1 MSAAGAQRRRGPRP
15 ISARRVAYD
24 VLRAVQVDDA
34 YANLL
39 LPARIR
45 RAGLSARDAAFATEL
60 TYGSIRML
68 GRYDAIVGIASG
80 RRVDNIE
87 ADVLDVMRLGTHQLL
102 GMRTPTHAAVSA
114 TVELAREVGARRA
127 TGFVNAVLRKVA
139 ARTDAEWDAAVTEG
153 RGGDALLAVRWS
165 HPTWVVSALRD
176 ALAAERSRDE
186 LAALLAADNVA
197 PRVQLVALPGRATDE
212 DVASATTP
220 TTGTDAGEVDRGEG
234 TDAAEVDRAGVIADA
249 PTADRSD
256 GADDEP
262 TADRPKG
269 TGDGPTADG
278 PGGSEE
284 GPTADRPDGAGDGS
298 AADRPDGTEDGSAA
312 DRPDGP
318 DDAQAADAESGT
330 VPPVPTASD
339 ALPVSPTGIRGVSG
353 DPARVPGVAAG
364 RLRVQDEG
372 SQLAALALS
381 RSSAVRPGERWLDM
395 CAGPGGKAAL
405 LAAEAEVAGA
415 HLVANELV
423 PARAGLVRKALAGFG
438 DGVTVVEGDGRRFG
452 RDGAGVQYDRVL
464 LDAPCTG
471 LGALRRRPEAR
482 WRKQPEDVPE
492 LAALQAELL
501 DAAVRVLAPGGTLAY
516 VTCSPHLAETRGQVD
531 AVLERHPGVL
541 EQLDTAGVVR
551 SVAVRDPQ
559 VADGP
564 VAQLWPHRIGT
575 DAMFVALFRRVG

>member
-1 MSAAGAQRRRGPRP
+1 MSGTNSGHRRNHGPRQT
-15 ISARRVAYD
+15 SARRVAFD

-39 LPARIR
+39 LPTRIR
-45 RAGLSARDAAFATEL
+45 RAGLTARDAAFATEL

-68 GRYDAIVGIASG
+68 GRYDAIVALASG
-80 RRVDNIE
+80 RRIDDIE
-87 ADVLDVMRLGTHQLL
+87 SDVLDVMRLGAHQLL

-114 TVELAREVGARRA
+114 TVELAREVGAHRA
-127 TGFVNAVLRKVA
+127 TGFVNAVLRKVG
-139 ARTDAEWDAAVTEG
+139 ARTDDEWDALITEG
-153 RGGDALLAVRWS
+153 RGGDALLAARWS
-165 HPTWVVSALRD
+165 HPVWVVSALRD

-197 PRVQLVALPGRATDE
+197 PRVQLAALPGLATDE
-212 DVASATTP
+212 DVTAAT
-220 TTGTDAGEVDRGEG
+220 AHAAVVD
-234 TDAAEVDRAGVIADA
+234 DVPDDVDV
-249 PTADRSD
+249 PS
-256 GADDEP
+256 DEP
-262 TADRPKG
+262 AP
-269 TGDGPTADG
+269 A
-278 PGGSEE
+278 
-284 GPTADRPDGAGDGS
+284 ALGA
-298 AADRPDGTEDGSAA
+298 AADEDTEAA
-312 DRPDGP
+312 
-318 DDAQAADAESGT
+318 
-330 VPPVPTASD
+330 PPVRPTDHEAD
-339 ALPVSPTGIRGVSG
+339 LPVSPVGIRGISG
-353 DPARVPGVAAG
+353 DPARVPGVSAG

-381 RSSAVRPGERWLDM
+381 RSSAVRPGERWLDL

-405 LAAEAEVAGA
+405 LAAEAAQGGA
-415 HLVANELV
+415 ALVANELV

-452 RDGAGVQYDRVL
+452 HDGAGVTFDRIL

-531 AVLERHPGVL
+531 ALMARHGGVL
-541 EQLDTAGVVR
+541 EQLDTASVVR
-551 SVAVRDPQ
+551 SVAARDPQ
-559 VADGP
+559 VADGTT
-564 VAQLWPHRIGT
+564 AQLWPHRIGT
-575 DAMFVALFRRVG
+575 DAMFIALFRRVA

>member
-1 MSAAGAQRRRGPRP
+1 MSAASTGQRRHHGPRQT
-15 ISARRVAYD
+15 SARRVAFD

-39 LPARIR
+39 LPTRIR
-45 RAGLSARDAAFATEL
+45 RAGLSARDAGFATEL

-68 GRYDAIVGIASG
+68 GRYDAIIALASG
-80 RRVDNIE
+80 RRIDNVE
-87 ADVLDVMRLGTHQLL
+87 SDVLDVLRLGAHQLL
-102 GMRTPTHAAVSA
+102 GMRTPTHAAVDA

-139 ARTDAEWDAAVTEG
+139 ARTDDEWDALITEG
-153 RGGDALLAVRWS
+153 RGGDALLATRWS

-186 LAALLAADNVA
+186 LAALLAADNAA
-197 PRVQLVALPGRATDE
+197 PRVQLAALPGLATDE
-212 DVASATTP
+212 DVAAARAHAATATEHD
-220 TTGTDAGEVDRGEG
+220 TD
-234 TDAAEVDRAGVIADA
+234 
-249 PTADRSD
+249 
-256 GADDEP
+256 ADDETQVAP
-262 TADRPKG
+262 PEPLTDPEAD
-269 TGDGPTADG
+269 
-278 PGGSEE
+278 
-284 GPTADRPDGAGDGS
+284 
-298 AADRPDGTEDGSAA
+298 
-312 DRPDGP
+312 
-318 DDAQAADAESGT
+318 
-330 VPPVPTASD
+330 
-339 ALPVSPTGIRGVSG
+339 LPVSPVGIRGISG
-353 DPARVPGVAAG
+353 DPARVPGVTAG

-381 RSSAVRPGERWLDM
+381 RSSAIRPGERWLDL

-405 LAAEAEVAGA
+405 LAAEAAQGGA
-415 HLVANELV
+415 TLVANELV
-423 PARAGLVRKALAGFG
+423 PARAGLVRKALAGSG

-452 RDGAGVQYDRVL
+452 RDGAGVRFDRIL

-531 AVLERHPGVL
+531 ALMARHGGEL
-541 EQLDTAGVVR
+541 EQLDTASVVQ
-551 SVAVRDPQ
+551 SVAARDPR
-559 VADGP
+559 VADGTT
-564 VAQLWPHRIGT
+564 VQLWPHRIGT
-575 DAMFVALFRRVG
+575 DAMFIALFRRVA

>member
-1 MSAAGAQRRRGPRP
+1 M
-15 ISARRVAYD
+15 SARRVAFD

-39 LPARIR
+39 LPTRIR

-68 GRYDAIVGIASG
+68 GRYDAIVGAASG
-80 RRVDNIE
+80 RRVENIE
-87 ADVLDVMRLGTHQLL
+87 SDVLDVLRLGVHQLL

-127 TGFVNAVLRKVA
+127 TGFVNAVLRKVV
-139 ARTDAEWDAAVTEG
+139 ARSDDEWDALITAG
-153 RGGDALLAVRWS
+153 RGGDALLATRWS
-165 HPTWVVSALRD
+165 HPAWVVAALRD

-197 PRVQLVALPGRATDE
+197 PRVQLVALPGLATGEDLQAATREPAPAAGVEPSAPETRA
-212 DVASATTP
+212 
-220 TTGTDAGEVDRGEG
+220 
-234 TDAAEVDRAGVIADA
+234 DAATEDEPPVSVPAADG
-249 PTADRSD
+249 D
-256 GADDEP
+256 GADVTDAP
-262 TADRPKG
+262 
-269 TGDGPTADG
+269 GPTDVVDA
-278 PGGSEE
+278 P
-284 GPTADRPDGAGDGS
+284 
-298 AADRPDGTEDGSAA
+298 AAIAV
-312 DRPDGP
+312 
-318 DDAQAADAESGT
+318 ADAG
-330 VPPVPTASD
+330 
-339 ALPVSPTGIRGVSG
+339 PVSPVGIRGTSG

-372 SQLAALALS
+372 SQLAALALT

-405 LAAEAEVAGA
+405 LAAEAALGGA
-415 HLVANELV
+415 TLVANELV
-423 PARAGLVRKALAGFG
+423 PARAGLVRKALATVAG
-438 DGVTVVEGDGRRFG
+438 DDVVTVVQGDGRRFG
-452 RDGAGVQYDRVL
+452 RPDDERFDRIL

-482 WRKQPEDVPE
+482 WRKQPEDVEE
-492 LAALQAELL
+492 LAALQTELL
-501 DAAVRVLAPGGTLAY
+501 DAAVRALAPGGTLAY

-531 AVLERHPGVL
+531 ALVARHGDVL

-551 SVAVRDPQ
+551 SVAARDPQ

-564 VAQLWPHRIGT
+564 TVQLWPHRIGT
-575 DAMFVALFRRVG
+575 DAMFIALFRRTA

>member
-1 MSAAGAQRRRGPRP
+1 VSAASTGQRRHHGPRQT
-15 ISARRVAYD
+15 SARRVAFD

-39 LPARIR
+39 LPTRIR
-45 RAGLSARDAAFATEL
+45 RAGLSARDAGFATEL

-68 GRYDAIVGIASG
+68 GRYDAIIALASG
-80 RRVDNIE
+80 RRIDNVE
-87 ADVLDVMRLGTHQLL
+87 SDVLDVLRLGAHQLL
-102 GMRTPTHAAVSA
+102 GMRTPTHAAVDA

-139 ARTDAEWDAAVTEG
+139 ARTDDEWDALITEG
-153 RGGDALLAVRWS
+153 RGGDALLATRWS

-186 LAALLAADNVA
+186 LAALLAADNAA
-197 PRVQLVALPGRATDE
+197 PRVQLAALPGLATDE
-212 DVASATTP
+212 DVAAARAHAATATEHE
-220 TTGTDAGEVDRGEG
+220 TD
-234 TDAAEVDRAGVIADA
+234 
-249 PTADRSD
+249 
-256 GADDEP
+256 ADDETQVAP
-262 TADRPKG
+262 PEPLTDPEADLPI
-269 TGDGPTADG
+269 
-278 PGGSEE
+278 S
-284 GPTADRPDGAGDGS
+284 
-298 AADRPDGTEDGSAA
+298 
-312 DRPDGP
+312 
-318 DDAQAADAESGT
+318 
-330 VPPVPTASD
+330 PV
-339 ALPVSPTGIRGVSG
+339 GIRGISG
-353 DPARVPGVAAG
+353 DPARVPGVTAG

-381 RSSAVRPGERWLDM
+381 RSSAIRPGERWLDL

-405 LAAEAEVAGA
+405 LAAEAAQGGA
-415 HLVANELV
+415 TLVANELV
-423 PARAGLVRKALAGFG
+423 PARAGLVRKALAGSG

-452 RDGAGVQYDRVL
+452 RDGAGVTFDRIL

-531 AVLERHPGVL
+531 ALMARHGGEL
-541 EQLDTAGVVR
+541 EQLDTASVVR
-551 SVAVRDPQ
+551 SVAARDPR
-559 VADGP
+559 VADGNT
-564 VAQLWPHRIGT
+564 VQLWPHRIGT
-575 DAMFVALFRRVG
+575 DAMFIALFRRVA

>member
-1 MSAAGAQRRRGPRP
+1 VSAAPARGRDDRRPRST
-15 ISARRVAYD
+15 SARRVAFD

-39 LPARIR
+39 LPTRIR

-87 ADVLDVMRLGTHQLL
+87 ADVLDVLRLGTHQLL

-139 ARTDAEWDAAVTEG
+139 ARTDAEWDAAITEG
-153 RGGDALLAVRWS
+153 RGGDALLATRWS

-197 PRVQLVALPGRATDE
+197 PRVQLAALPGLATEE
-212 DVASATTP
+212 DVASATASATS
-220 TTGTDAGEVDRGEG
+220 TVDA
-234 TDAAEVDRAGVIADA
+234 
-249 PTADRSD
+249 D
-256 GADDEP
+256 GADLAEGTEDANG
-262 TADRPKG
+262 TDYADATDAVDR
-269 TGDGPTADG
+269 TGGGPTAD
-278 PGGSEE
+278 
-284 GPTADRPDGAGDGS
+284 
-298 AADRPDGTEDGSAA
+298 
-312 DRPDGP
+312 
-318 DDAQAADAESGT
+318 AETGT
-330 VPPVPTASD
+330 VPPVRSEAD
-339 ALPVSPTGIRGVSG
+339 AQPVSPTGIRGVSG
-353 DPARVPGVAAG
+353 DPARVPGVTAG

-405 LAAEAEVAGA
+405 LAAEAAVGGA

-541 EQLDTAGVVR
+541 EQLDTADVVR
-551 SVAVRDPQ
+551 TVAVRDPQ

-575 DAMFVALFRRVG
+575 DAMFVALFRRVA

>member
-1 MSAAGAQRRRGPRP
+1 MNAAGAQRSRGPRP
-15 ISARRVAYD
+15 TSARRVAYD

-80 RRVDNIE
+80 RRVENIE

-139 ARTDAEWDAAVTEG
+139 ARTDAEWDAAITEG
-153 RGGDALLAVRWS
+153 RGGDALLATRWS

-197 PRVQLVALPGRATDE
+197 PRVQLAALPGLATDD
-212 DVASATTP
+212 DVATVTVSP
-220 TTGTDAGEVDRGEG
+220 G
-234 TDAAEVDRAGVIADA
+234 DAAD
-249 PTADRSD
+249 PTD
-256 GADDEP
+256 GA
-262 TADRPKG
+262 AV
-269 TGDGPTADG
+269 DGCD
-278 PGGSEE
+278 
-284 GPTADRPDGAGDGS
+284 
-298 AADRPDGTEDGSAA
+298 AADRTDGVPVA
-312 DRPDGP
+312 
-318 DDAQAADAESGT
+318 DDATGT
-330 VPPVPTASD
+330 VPPVRSD
-339 ALPVSPTGIRGVSG
+339 ADPLPVSPTGVRGVSG

-381 RSSAVRPGERWLDM
+381 RSSEVRAGERWLDM

-405 LAAEAEVAGA
+405 LAAEAAVGGA

-438 DGVTVVEGDGRRFG
+438 GGVTVVEGDGRRFG

-541 EQLDTAGVVR
+541 EQLDTAGMVR
-551 SVAVRDPQ
+551 TVAVRDPQ

>member
-1 MSAAGAQRRRGPRP
+1 MSAAANGQRARGPRP
-15 ISARRVAYD
+15 TSARRVAFD

-80 RRVDNIE
+80 RRVENIE
-87 ADVLDVMRLGTHQLL
+87 SDVLDVMRLGTHQLL

-139 ARTDAEWDAAVTEG
+139 ARTDDEWDAAITEG
-153 RGGDALLAVRWS
+153 RGGDALLATRWS

-197 PRVQLVALPGRATDE
+197 PRVQLAALPGLATAE
-212 DVASATTP
+212 DVATASAHHADADADADA
-220 TTGTDAGEVDRGEG
+220 DAGADVP
-234 TDAAEVDRAGVIADA
+234 TDGV
-249 PTADRSD
+249 
-256 GADDEP
+256 
-262 TADRPKG
+262 
-269 TGDGPTADG
+269 
-278 PGGSEE
+278 
-284 GPTADRPDGAGDGS
+284 
-298 AADRPDGTEDGSAA
+298 
-312 DRPDGP
+312 DGP
-318 DDAQAADAESGT
+318 DGGPAADDASGT
-330 VPPVPTASD
+330 VPPVRTPEDT
-339 ALPVSPTGIRGVSG
+339 LPVSPTGIRGVSG
-353 DPARVPGVAAG
+353 DPARVPGVAAR

-381 RSSAVRPGERWLDM
+381 RSSAVRAGERWLDM

-405 LAAEAEVAGA
+405 LAAEAAVGGA

-452 RDGAGVQYDRVL
+452 RDGAGVLFDRVL

-551 SVAVRDPQ
+551 AVAVRDPQ

>member
-1 MSAAGAQRRRGPRP
+1 MSGTHARRPDDRQRGPRTV
-15 ISARRVAYD
+15 SARRVAFD

-39 LPARIR
+39 LPTRIR

-68 GRYDAIVGIASG
+68 GRYDAIVGVASG
-80 RRVDNIE
+80 RRVDDIE
-87 ADVLDVMRLGTHQLL
+87 SDVLDLMRLGVHQLL

-114 TVELAREVGARRA
+114 TVELTREVGARRA

-139 ARTDAEWDAAVTEG
+139 AKTDDEWDALVTAG
-153 RGGDALLAVRWS
+153 RGGDALLATRWS
-165 HPTWVVSALRD
+165 HPAWVVAALRD

-197 PRVQLVALPGRATDE
+197 PRVQLVALPGLATDDDLRTAVRPPE
-212 DVASATTP
+212 P
-220 TTGTDAGEVDRGEG
+220 TAGTTDAED
-234 TDAAEVDRAGVIADA
+234 TLADDAAGDEPPVRA
-249 PTADRSD
+249 
-256 GADDEP
+256 ADDEP
-262 TADRPKG
+262 DDR
-269 TGDGPTADG
+269 
-278 PGGSEE
+278 
-284 GPTADRPDGAGDGS
+284 
-298 AADRPDGTEDGSAA
+298 
-312 DRPDGP
+312 
-318 DDAQAADAESGT
+318 
-330 VPPVPTASD
+330 
-339 ALPVSPTGIRGVSG
+339 PVSPVGIRGTAG

-372 SQLAALALS
+372 SQLAALALT
-381 RSSAVRPGERWLDM
+381 RSSDVRPGERWLDM

-405 LAAEAEVAGA
+405 LAAEAAQAGA
-415 HLVANELV
+415 TLVANELV
-423 PARAGLVRKALAGFG
+423 PARAGLVRKALATVADG
-438 DGVTVVEGDGRRFG
+438 DVVSVVEGDGRRFG
-452 RDGAGVQYDRVL
+452 GPGDAPFDRIL

-501 DAAVRVLAPGGTLAY
+501 DAAVRALAPGGTLAY

-531 AVLERHPGVL
+531 ALVARHGDVL

-551 SVAVRDPQ
+551 AVAARDPQ
-559 VADGP
+559 VADGQT
-564 VAQLWPHRIGT
+564 VQLWPHRIGT
-575 DAMFVALFRRVG
+575 DAMFVALFRRTA

>member
-1 MSAAGAQRRRGPRP
+1 MSPTNQPPRQSRADRRPRP
-15 ISARRVAYD
+15 TSARRVAFD

-39 LPARIR
+39 LPTRIR

-68 GRYDAIVGIASG
+68 GRYDAIVGVASG
-80 RRVDNIE
+80 RRLDNIE
-87 ADVLDVMRLGTHQLL
+87 SDVLDVMRLGVHQLL

-139 ARTDAEWDAAVTEG
+139 AKTDDEWDALVTEG
-153 RGGDALLAVRWS
+153 RSGDALLATRWS
-165 HPTWVVSALRD
+165 HPSWVVAALRD

-197 PRVQLVALPGRATDE
+197 PRVQLVALPGLATDE
-212 DVASATTP
+212 DVRTATAGDADDEAEP
-220 TTGTDAGEVDRGEG
+220 LGPGTVTQDD
-234 TDAAEVDRAGVIADA
+234 
-249 PTADRSD
+249 D
-256 GADDEP
+256 GADDGAWTDDDTG
-262 TADRPKG
+262 TAPPVRIP
-269 TGDGPTADG
+269 
-278 PGGSEE
+278 E
-284 GPTADRPDGAGDGS
+284 
-298 AADRPDGTEDGSAA
+298 
-312 DRPDGP
+312 
-318 DDAQAADAESGT
+318 ADAG
-330 VPPVPTASD
+330 
-339 ALPVSPTGIRGVSG
+339 PVSPLGIRGTTG

-372 SQLAALALS
+372 SQLAALALT

-405 LAAEAEVAGA
+405 LAAEAAQGGA
-415 HLVANELV
+415 TLVANELV
-423 PARAGLVRKALAGFG
+423 PARAGLVRKALSTVA
-438 DGVTVVEGDGRRFG
+438 DDDTVTVVEGDGRRFG
-452 RDGAGVQYDRVL
+452 KPGDELFDRIL

-492 LAALQAELL
+492 LAALQSELL
-501 DAAVRVLAPGGTLAY
+501 DAAVRALAPGGTLAY

-531 AVLERHPGVL
+531 ALLERHGDVL
-541 EQLDTAGVVR
+541 EQLDTADVVR
-551 SVAVRDPQ
+551 SVAARDPQ

-564 VAQLWPHRIGT
+564 TVQLWPHRIGT
-575 DAMFVALFRRVG
+575 DAMFVALLRRRA

>member
-1 MSAAGAQRRRGPRP
+1 MSGASTGQRRNHGPRQT
-15 ISARRVAYD
+15 SARRVAFD

-39 LPARIR
+39 LPTRIR

-68 GRYDAIVGIASG
+68 GRYDAIVALASG
-80 RRVDNIE
+80 RRIDNIE
-87 ADVLDVMRLGTHQLL
+87 SDVLDVMRLGAHQLL

-114 TVELAREVGARRA
+114 TVELAREVGAHRA
-127 TGFVNAVLRKVA
+127 TGFVNAVLRKIG
-139 ARTDAEWDAAVTEG
+139 ARTDDEWDALITEG
-153 RGGDALLAVRWS
+153 RGGDALLAARWS
-165 HPTWVVSALRD
+165 HPVWVVSALRD

-197 PRVQLVALPGRATDE
+197 PRVQLAALPGLATAE
-212 DVASATTP
+212 DVAAARAHATAVEDA
-220 TTGTDAGEVDRGEG
+220 TDDV
-234 TDAAEVDRAGVIADA
+234 DA
-249 PTADRSD
+249 PADQPAPAD
-256 GADDEP
+256 PGPAADDDTE
-262 TADRPKG
+262 
-269 TGDGPTADG
+269 
-278 PGGSEE
+278 
-284 GPTADRPDGAGDGS
+284 
-298 AADRPDGTEDGSAA
+298 AA
-312 DRPDGP
+312 
-318 DDAQAADAESGT
+318 
-330 VPPVPTASD
+330 PPVRSADHEPD
-339 ALPVSPTGIRGVSG
+339 LPVSPVGIRGISG
-353 DPARVPGVAAG
+353 DPARVPGVTAG

-381 RSSAVRPGERWLDM
+381 RSSEVRAGERWLDM

-405 LAAEAEVAGA
+405 LAAEAARTGA
-415 HLVANELV
+415 SLVANELV

-438 DGVTVVEGDGRRFG
+438 DAVTVVEGDGRRFG
-452 RDGAGVQYDRVL
+452 RDGAGVTFDRIL

-531 AVLERHPGVL
+531 ALMARHGGVL
-541 EQLDTAGVVR
+541 EQLDTAGAVR
-551 SVAVRDPQ
+551 SVAARDPQ
-559 VADGP
+559 VVDGNT
-564 VAQLWPHRIGT
+564 AQLWPHRIGT
-575 DAMFVALFRRVG
+575 DAMFIALFRRVA

>member
-1 MSAAGAQRRRGPRP
+1 MSGTNSGQRRNHGPRQT
-15 ISARRVAYD
+15 SARRVAFD

-39 LPARIR
+39 LPTRIR

-68 GRYDAIVGIASG
+68 GRYDAIVALASG
-80 RRVDNIE
+80 RRIDNIE
-87 ADVLDVMRLGTHQLL
+87 SDVLDVMRLGAHQLL

-114 TVELAREVGARRA
+114 TVELAREVGAHRA
-127 TGFVNAVLRKVA
+127 TGFVNAVLRKVG
-139 ARTDAEWDAAVTEG
+139 ARTDDEWDALITEG
-153 RGGDALLAVRWS
+153 RGGDALLAARWS
-165 HPTWVVSALRD
+165 HPVWVVSALRD

-197 PRVQLVALPGRATDE
+197 PRVQLAALPGLATAE
-212 DVASATTP
+212 DVTAATAHAAVVDDVPDDVDVPSDESAP
-220 TTGTDAGEVDRGEG
+220 
-234 TDAAEVDRAGVIADA
+234 AA
-249 PTADRSD
+249 P
-256 GADDEP
+256 
-262 TADRPKG
+262 
-269 TGDGPTADG
+269 
-278 PGGSEE
+278 
-284 GPTADRPDGAGDGS
+284 GS
-298 AADRPDGTEDGSAA
+298 AADEDTEAA
-312 DRPDGP
+312 
-318 DDAQAADAESGT
+318 
-330 VPPVPTASD
+330 PPVRPTDHEAD
-339 ALPVSPTGIRGVSG
+339 LPVSPVGIRGISG
-353 DPARVPGVAAG
+353 DPARVPGVSAG

-381 RSSAVRPGERWLDM
+381 RSSAVRPGERWLDL

-405 LAAEAEVAGA
+405 LAAEAAQGGA
-415 HLVANELV
+415 VLVANELV

-452 RDGAGVQYDRVL
+452 RDGAGVTFDRIL

-531 AVLERHPGVL
+531 ALMARHGGVL
-541 EQLDTAGVVR
+541 EQLDTASVVR
-551 SVAVRDPQ
+551 SVAARDPH
-559 VADGP
+559 VADGNT
-564 VAQLWPHRIGT
+564 AQLWPHRIGT
-575 DAMFVALFRRVG
+575 DAMFIALFRRTA

>member
-1 MSAAGAQRRRGPRP
+1 M
-15 ISARRVAYD
+15 
-24 VLRAVQVDDA
+24 LRAVQVDDA

-68 GRYDAIVGIASG
+68 GRYDAIVGVASG

-87 ADVLDVMRLGTHQLL
+87 SDVLDVMRLGVHQLL

-139 ARTDAEWDAAVTEG
+139 ARTDDEWDALVTEG
-153 RGGDALLAVRWS
+153 RSGDALLATRWS
-165 HPTWVVSALRD
+165 HPSWVVAALRD

-197 PRVQLVALPGRATDE
+197 PRVQLVALPGLATDD
-212 DVASATTP
+212 DVRTATVGTA
-220 TTGTDAGEVDRGEG
+220 TDGEAGTDEETR
-234 TDAAEVDRAGVIADA
+234 TDDGA
-249 PTADRSD
+249 
-256 GADDEP
+256 GADDEAG
-262 TADRPKG
+262 TAPPVR
-269 TGDGPTADG
+269 T
-278 PGGSEE
+278 SE
-284 GPTADRPDGAGDGS
+284 
-298 AADRPDGTEDGSAA
+298 
-312 DRPDGP
+312 
-318 DDAQAADAESGT
+318 ADAG
-330 VPPVPTASD
+330 
-339 ALPVSPTGIRGVSG
+339 PVSPVGIRGTAG

-372 SQLAALALS
+372 SQLAALALT
-381 RSSAVRPGERWLDM
+381 RSSAVRAGERWLDM

-405 LAAEAEVAGA
+405 LAAEAVQGGA
-415 HLVANELV
+415 TLVANELV
-423 PARAGLVRKALAGFG
+423 PARAGLVRRALATVAG
-438 DGVTVVEGDGRRFG
+438 DDTVTVVEGDGRRFG
-452 RDGAGVQYDRVL
+452 KPGDEPFDRIL

-501 DAAVRVLAPGGTLAY
+501 DAAVRALAPGGTLAY

-531 AVLERHPGVL
+531 ALLERHGDVL

-551 SVAVRDPQ
+551 SVAARDPQ

-564 VAQLWPHRIGT
+564 TVQLWPHRIGT
-575 DAMFVALFRRVG
+575 DAMFVALFRRRA

>member
-1 MSAAGAQRRRGPRP
+1 MSADSSGQRRHRGHRP
-15 ISARRVAYD
+15 TSARRVAFD

-39 LPARIR
+39 LPTRIR

-68 GRYDAIVGIASG
+68 GRYDAIIALASG
-80 RRVDNIE
+80 RRIDNVE
-87 ADVLDVMRLGTHQLL
+87 SDVLDVLRLGAHQLL
-102 GMRTPTHAAVSA
+102 GMRTPTHAAVDA
-114 TVELAREVGARRA
+114 TVELAREIGARRA

-139 ARTDAEWDAAVTEG
+139 ARTDDDWDALITEG
-153 RGGDALLAVRWS
+153 RGGDALLATRWS

-197 PRVQLVALPGRATDE
+197 PRVQLAALPGLATDA
-212 DVASATTP
+212 DVAAARAHAEHGAEADETDPSTGSDPAASAT
-220 TTGTDAGEVDRGEG
+220 
-234 TDAAEVDRAGVIADA
+234 
-249 PTADRSD
+249 
-256 GADDEP
+256 GADDVTQGAP
-262 TADRPKG
+262 PGPPADPE
-269 TGDGPTADG
+269 AD
-278 PGGSEE
+278 
-284 GPTADRPDGAGDGS
+284 
-298 AADRPDGTEDGSAA
+298 
-312 DRPDGP
+312 
-318 DDAQAADAESGT
+318 
-330 VPPVPTASD
+330 
-339 ALPVSPTGIRGVSG
+339 LPVSPVGIRGISG
-353 DPARVPGVAAG
+353 DPARVPGVTAG

-381 RSSAVRPGERWLDM
+381 RSSAIRPGERWLDL

-405 LAAEAEVAGA
+405 LAAEAAQGGA
-415 HLVANELV
+415 TLVANELV
-423 PARAGLVRKALAGFG
+423 PARAGLVRNALAGSG

-452 RDGAGVQYDRVL
+452 RDGAGVTFDRIL

-531 AVLERHPGVL
+531 ALMARHGGEL
-541 EQLDTAGVVR
+541 EQLDTASVVR
-551 SVAVRDPQ
+551 SVAARDPR
-559 VADGP
+559 VADGNT
-564 VAQLWPHRIGT
+564 VQLWPHRIGT
-575 DAMFVALFRRVG
+575 DAMFIALFRRVA